1 MTKREMLN
9 KIMSV
14 CANDPEIV
22 GFCGHEIELLDRKK
36 NAPRSN
42 KPTKRQVENSEIA
55 DKIVAFIEE
64 NGPVTCGQIETAFCI
79 SNQRASAILNRNPLF
94 VKVTEGKGKVKATF
108 GLAE

>member
-9 KIMSV
+9 KIATLCS
-14 CANDPEIV
+14 NDAEIV
-22 GFCGHEIELLDRKK
+22 AFCGHEIELLDRKK
-36 NAPRSN
+36 GYKSD

-64 NGPVTCGQIETAFCI
+64 NGPVTCGQIETAFGI

-108 GLAE
+108 GLAD